1 MNDLK
6 RLEGKTIE
14 SIDNN
19 SDGKNSYLII
29 KFKEGGKLNLTSY
42 PNSDEGVGQLDI
54 DLRGVKEADLI
65 GKRILSIIE
74 EFDGANDFIII
85 NFKDGGK
92 LTVTSFSSS
101 EDSTAGL
108 SATVYS
114 AEKLV
119 KESLDENAFN
129 KRYRR
134 NFLKGK
140 KPKKKDYYQDYPY
153 SGIKFD
159 QIAYDLDMEDYIEKN
174 KESLDEN
181 SYKNAR
187 KGQYPMYQP
196 QYESGEEEMDDQ
208 DHEDSIEAEDIVL
221 ELEDWLAQHQIYDEQ
236 EELEEIQS
244 WIEINLDE
252 ISPNV
257 KRKVMTLISQSYD
270 IDPYFLDK

>member
-119 KESLDENAFN
+119 KESLDEN
-129 KRYRR
+129 
-134 NFLKGK
+134 
-140 KPKKKDYYQDYPY
+140 
-153 SGIKFD
+153 
-159 QIAYDLDMEDYIEKN
+159 
-174 KESLDEN
+174 